1 MEKPKAGG
9 NEESSIRGEHQ
20 VQEGHR
26 HHRGFSS
33 QGRVARL
40 YDYETLAL
48 GVTLPLQTI
57 QTNRTLHSHSERA
70 QKPRDLGYKPQCQ
83 SSQSDALTG
92 SLSMKAITRQGLPI
106 LPSFPSRKRYLFNS
120 NHRRKASQ
128 MPFVGKSS
136 V

>member
-57 QTNRTLHSHSERA
+57 QTNWTLHSHSERA
-70 QKPRDLGYKPQCQ
+70 QKPRDLGHKRQCQ
-83 SSQSDALTG
+83 SAALIG
-92 SLSMKAITRQGLPI
+92 SLSMKALARQGLPI